1 MEPMTIQSNSSSSY
15 GYGLQTPTAQMPQPP
30 GESVSQRENY
40 GSSLLDKFDDR
51 AYQAFV
57 NSTSGLSQADIS
69 LAASTLERTA
79 AVSAANAYAL
89 SHDVT
94 MTQDLAVVYRFFEN
108 YQDVVSSEQIKHL
121 LNNRL
126 QNVPSVEGK
135 SFESEQFFQ
144 DFTAQ
149 LGGSRALDIRV

>member
-1 MEPMTIQSNSSSSY
+1 MTIQNNPSSSY
-15 GYGLQTPTAQMPQPP
+15 GYGLQTQAPQVAPAM
-30 GESVSQRENY
+30 GESSRKRETY
-40 GSSLLDKFDDR
+40 GSVLLEKFDDK

-57 NSTSGLSQADIS
+57 NSTAHLSEGDRS
-69 LAASTLERTA
+69 LAAQTLERTA
-79 AVSAANAYAL
+79 AISAANAYAL

-108 YQDVVSSEQIKHL
+108 YQDVVSSDQIKHL

-126 QNVPSVEGK
+126 QNATSIEGS